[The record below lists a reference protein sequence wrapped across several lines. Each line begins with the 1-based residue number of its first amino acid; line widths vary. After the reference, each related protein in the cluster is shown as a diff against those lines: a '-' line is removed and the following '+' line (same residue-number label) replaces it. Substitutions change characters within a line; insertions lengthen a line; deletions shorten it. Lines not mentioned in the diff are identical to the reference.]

1 MFAMLTRATNNTS
14 CCNLDNGNML
24 RKVTVKIGLKRINMQ
39 EGVIVEAL
47 LDSEAMG
54 LVMSLEFSREQGF
67 KLKKIERP
75 IYIRNVDGTFNK
87 ERHMENT
94 VKVNIYY
101 QEYKER
107 TETDVIRRQKWNVIL
122 GILQLAYHNPEI
134 D

>member
-1 MFAMLTRATNNTS
+1 
-14 CCNLDNGNML
+14 
-24 RKVTVKIGLKRINMQ
+24 MQ

>member
-1 MFAMLTRATNNTS
+1 MLTRATNNTS

>member
-1 MFAMLTRATNNTS
+1 MLTRTTNNTS
-14 CCNLDNGNML
+14 CCNLDNGNIL
-24 RKVTVKIGLKRINMQ
+24 RKVTVKIELKRINMQ

-54 LVMSLEFSREQGF
+54 LVISLEFSRKQGF

-101 QEYKER
+101 QEYRER
-107 TETDVIRRQKWNVIL
+107 TETDVVRRQKWNVIL
-122 GILQLAYHNPEI
+122 GILWLAYHNPEI